1 MTHSTNHQHQF
12 APPAPSSGVCAKGGR
27 RLSSLASAATLNNP
41 EQNPSLPAGGRSLM
55 GGCAAWRHTRAQGGT
70 RVLFIYR
77 AIRPTRLQHQI
88 DNHSRGGAPRWGC
101 CGYRL
106 AVGETGR
113 FGGLGCHRGGCFIPA
128 VDGYDCLLQNWP
140 GLRSRRSLNLR
151 GIEAGSSHLVA
162 IIHHRRKG
170 VLKRSSERHPS
181 HLSKAFRKSGS
192 DEDHRRAEGFGRV
205 GTEYGAQRNV
215 FVG

>member
-1 MTHSTNHQHQF
+1 MTNEFQF

-27 RLSSLASAATLNNP
+27 RFPLLPASAATLNNP
-41 EQNPSLPAGGRSLM
+41 EQTPSLPAGGRSLM

-113 FGGLGCHRGGCFIPA
+113 FGGLGCMSFNYGWRHDAVSRPFFGIGSGC
-128 VDGYDCLLQNWP
+128 
-140 GLRSRRSLNLR
+140 SRSL
-151 GIEAGSSHLVA
+151 A

-170 VLKRSSERHPS
+170 VLKRSSERRPS